1 MDRQMDSRVLDW
13 WEMDSDQLSYL
24 SLSFWRETCQG
35 DTWYHKRVLWAKWWA
50 CWWVIAF
57 KTIMRKRFYQSGR
70 NYSINKYKPLQERT
84 FFFTMYEKLWWSPA
98 WQQLTPAAQNLF
110 FAMVS
115 EARFSFDKKKK
126 INPKPKRRS

>member
-1 MDRQMDSRVLDW
+1 
-13 WEMDSDQLSYL
+13 
-24 SLSFWRETCQG
+24 
-35 DTWYHKRVLWAKWWA
+35 
-50 CWWVIAF
+50 
-57 KTIMRKRFYQSGR
+57 MRKRFYQSGR

-126 INPKPKRRS
+126 INPKEHTNNGKISFCETSFKEAGLGASKTYINARNQLI